1 VIATTPQ
8 SRIRNH
14 DMNAAWRHVDVVLIG
29 LVLAASAFGALMVFS
44 ATRHRSSLETDI
56 GKHVM
61 FIGLGLVAMAACA
74 AVDYQRIRD
83 WSRLIYVGMVLVL
96 GAVLVVGSVHR
107 NIRAWFDIGPIQI
120 QPAEFAKLA
129 TIVVVAAYLG
139 TLGDRLRLRH
149 LVVSLVML
157 GIPIGLIMLQP
168 DLGTTL
174 VFVVIGAGML
184 VVAGVPMRYL
194 GVLLV
199 LGVAGVFF
207 ILNSNTLD
215 QYQKDRLTAFAN
227 PDSASEAVTYNTAR
241 SQEAVASGGLAGQDL
256 FEGPQTKGGFV
267 PEQQTDFIF
276 TVPAEELGF
285 LGAGGLLLLLGAV
298 LWRIW
303 RTAQIARDPVGRLIC
318 VGVLCMFVFHIFEN
332 VGMNLGIMPV
342 TGIPLPFV
350 SYGGSSLIAVMAGI
364 GILLNVSRYGKDKQY
379 VQRPAQQRVRP
390 RVRTKAA
397 PT

>member
-1 VIATTPQ
+1 VIATTPP
-8 SRIRNH
+8 SRIRNR

-29 LVLAASAFGALMVFS
+29 LVLATAAFGALMVFS
-44 ATRHRSSLETDI
+44 ATRHSSTPYSFI
-56 GKHVM
+56 TKHVM

-83 WSRLIYVGMVLVL
+83 WSRILYVGMVLVL
-96 GAVLVVGSVHR
+96 GAVLVVGNVHR

-129 TIVVVAAYLG
+129 TIVVLAAYLG
-139 TLGDRLRLRH
+139 ALGDRLRFRH
-149 LVVSLVML
+149 LVVALVAL
-157 GIPIGLIMLQP
+157 GIPIGLILLQP

-194 GVLLV
+194 GLLLV
-199 LGVAGVFF
+199 LGVAGVFV

-215 QYQKDRLTAFAN
+215 QYQKERLTCFTKPNDATQ
-227 PDSASEAVTYNTAR
+227 SSCYNTAR
-241 SQEAVASGGLAGQDL
+241 SQEAAASGGITGQGL
-256 FEGPQTKGGFV
+256 YEGPQTKGGFV

-318 VGVLCMFVFHIFEN
+318 VGVLCMFVFHVFEN

-350 SYGGSSLIAVMAGI
+350 SYGGSATITSFAAI
-364 GILLNVSRYGKDKQY
+364 GLVLNVHMRRYS
-379 VQRPAQQRVRP
+379 
-390 RVRTKAA
+390 
-397 PT
+397 

>member
-1 VIATTPQ
+1 VITTTPQ
-8 SRIRNH
+8 SRIRNR
-14 DMNAAWRHVDVVLIG
+14 DMNAAWRHVDLVLIG
-29 LVLAASAFGALMVFS
+29 LVVAISAFGSLMVYS
-44 ATRHRSSLETDI
+44 ATKHRASIQTDI
-56 GKHVM
+56 TKHVM
-61 FIGLGLVAMAACA
+61 FVGLGLVAMAVCA
-74 AVDYQRIRD
+74 AVDYQRMRD
-83 WSRLIYVGMVLVL
+83 WARIIYLGMVGLLV
-96 GAVLVVGSVHR
+96 GVLVFGSVHR
-107 NIRAWFDIGPIQI
+107 NIKAWFDIGPIQI

-139 TLGDRLRLRH
+139 TLGDRLRMRH

-157 GIPIGLIMLQP
+157 GLPMGLILLQP

-194 GVLLV
+194 AVLLV

-215 QYQKDRLTAFAN
+215 QYQKERLTAFAN
-227 PDSASEAVTYNTAR
+227 PSGASEAATYNTAR
-241 SQEAVASGGLAGQDL
+241 SQEAIASGGLTGQGL

-285 LGAGGLLLLLGAV
+285 FGAGGLLILLAALM
-298 LWRIW
+298 WRIW
-303 RTAQIARDPVGRLIC
+303 RTAQIAGDEVGRLIC

-332 VGMNLGIMPV
+332 VGMTQGIMPV

-350 SYGGSSLIAVMAGI
+350 SYGGSATIASFAAI
-364 GILLNVSRYGKDKQY
+364 GLVLNVHMRRYN
-379 VQRPAQQRVRP
+379 
-390 RVRTKAA
+390 
-397 PT
+397 